1 MLALTVLEILDHAYP
16 GRGGW
21 TVFGEEIIAG
31 DGGDAPSMEEIEVH
45 RAAATAAHQVANE
58 LRATQKMRESLVL
71 SRAQFGE
78 MLIRRDLKSQVIAA
92 IESVSDST
100 AREIMLEW
108 YEYAPEVA
116 RLSPKVDS
124 VRLQLEISDTDLDTW
139 FAEAMEYE

>member
-16 GRGGW
+16 DRGGW
-21 TVFGEEIIAG
+21 TVFGEEISAG
-31 DGGDAPSMEEIEVH
+31 DGGDAPSMAEIEAH

-78 MLIRRDLKSQVIAA
+78 MLIRRGIKSQVIAA
-92 IESVSDST
+92 IESISDST

-124 VRLQLEISDTDLDTW
+124 VRLQLEISDADLDTW
-139 FAEAMEYE
+139 FTEAMQYE